1 MSPYIVT
8 TKQRVPNW
16 DGVGDAP
23 LMRGFR
29 RAVAT
34 LEEART
40 LLIRSEHG
48 GSLSTALLDTLP
60 GTVGPLPDETTISV
74 EQTTWLTLANVAF
87 DAGVFASGDASIAEH
102 GNGTAQREILDA
114 YNARQA

>member
-1 MSPYIVT
+1 MPYIVT

-29 RAVAT
+29 RAVTTLEKAQDLVREAGAT
-34 LEEART
+34 LTAAVITE
-40 LLIRSEHG
+40 SG
-48 GSLSTALLDTLP
+48 GTITLP
-60 GTVGPLPDETTISV
+60 DGSVIEVVPMDEEEMRSY
-74 EQTTWLTLANVAF
+74 
-87 DAGVFASGDASIAEH
+87 ASISGVNDAYERPM
-102 GNGTAQREILDA
+102 TEILDA

>member
-1 MSPYIVT
+1 MPYIVT

-34 LEEART
+34 LEKARDT
-40 LLIRSEHG
+40 IREQTG
-48 GSLSTALLDTLP
+48 YFYDGKLP
-60 GTVGPLPDETTISV
+60 ESGGTVGPLPDGTEIEVERMTWFALAAVASSV
-74 EQTTWLTLANVAF
+74 RITVQMADRAAKGDVA
-87 DAGVFASGDASIAEH
+87 D
-102 GNGTAQREILDA
+102 QRRICDA